1 MTNLIASDAQGQQVD
16 SGLVNLFELTSG
28 SSTYYFCEGL
38 SGNLV
43 DVKMRDKDSPSTIR
57 TYTAIPMQMEGIEVA
72 SSGASA
78 RPTLSIANITTA
90 LKTATNVTD
99 YDDLTGAT
107 VMRRQTLEKYL
118 DDGTGNSP
126 NPPVEMPTVRY
137 KIDRI
142 ASETPVIVT
151 FELAAIYDM
160 EGVSLPRR
168 VTVGKFCSWMYQG
181 RALQNN
187 GGCVWRTDSQ
197 IRTESTGGGTSIY
210 HDIFYNVKDHPLVQ
224 QSFLNGVSAWSAGAA
239 VTQNDYRSYNSK
251 FYRAEIGHTTSNSN
265 DPEEQDGH
273 WKEVFGYTTYSGST
287 TYAKDALVKHT
298 VSVDGVSLT
307 TIWKSTHAGNVGN
320 TPALKSVHWIREE
333 QCGKTLYSCKCRYG
347 ALTIANT
354 TNSAPSAK
362 IDTSAVLPF
371 GGFPGTAKF

>member
-1 MTNLIASDAQGQQVD
+1 MTNLIASDAQGQQID

-57 TYTAIPMQMEGIEVA
+57 TYTGIPMQMEGIEVA

-160 EGVSLPRR
+160 EGVNLPRR

-197 IRTESTGGGTSIY
+197 IRTEATSGGTSIY

-224 QSFLNGVSAWSAGAA
+224 QSF
-239 VTQNDYRSYNSK
+239 
-251 FYRAEIGHTTSNSN
+251 
-265 DPEEQDGH
+265 
-273 WKEVFGYTTYSGST
+273 
-287 TYAKDALVKHT
+287 
-298 VSVDGVSLT
+298 
-307 TIWKSTHAGNVGN
+307 
-320 TPALKSVHWIREE
+320 
-333 QCGKTLYSCKCRYG
+333 
-347 ALTIANT
+347 
-354 TNSAPSAK
+354 
-362 IDTSAVLPF
+362 
-371 GGFPGTAKF
+371 